1 VAKVYQVFIK
11 PNLNIPGQANY
22 DSTKLDYSILSQ
34 QVVIKYEGS
43 M

>member
-1 VAKVYQVFIK
+1 MTTMNATTTQVYQVFIK
-11 PNLNIPGQANY
+11 PNRDQITGA
-22 DSTKLDYSILSQ
+22 ILSQ